1 MDKIER
7 VTRAF
12 KGEEVDH
19 IPVCLWKH
27 IPPTLWKDELF
38 IKAQM
43 DFYKETDV
51 DFIKLSADKYFCW
64 PAPVLKDIQS
74 AKQLYDIK
82 PLGAHHPHIR
92 GQINRTKKIM
102 EEINGECLAFYLIF
116 CPLSYLRLEIG
127 YPKMMQFMEEDPE
140 AVLYAENVIAQDV
153 KVLVKGIIEEAKVA
167 GIFYSV
173 QNAEENR
180 FTYETYRKYITP
192 PEKEVL
198 DYANTLSD
206 MNVLHCCGWEGIP
219 NRLEDWADY
228 KTAVVSWARYIEG
241 LDVKEAKEKAT
252 STKEP
257 AKEKVASSAKVNI
270 NKADAETLQKL
281 SGIGEKKAQAIIDY
295 RNKVGKIK
303 SAAELSNIDGIG

>member
-198 DYANTLSD
+198 DY
-206 MNVLHCCGWEGIP
+206 
-219 NRLEDWADY
+219 

-241 LDVKEAKEKAT
+241 LDVKEAKEKFGRT
-252 STKEP
+252 VWGGFDNRPGSLIYTGTKEEIE
-257 AKEKVASSAKVNI
+257 AEVKRLVEASGKRGYIIGPDCSIHDELPEERIKWIV
-270 NKADAETLQKL
+270 DAARKL
-281 SGIGEKKAQAIIDY
+281 
-295 RNKVGKIK
+295 
-303 SAAELSNIDGIG
+303 